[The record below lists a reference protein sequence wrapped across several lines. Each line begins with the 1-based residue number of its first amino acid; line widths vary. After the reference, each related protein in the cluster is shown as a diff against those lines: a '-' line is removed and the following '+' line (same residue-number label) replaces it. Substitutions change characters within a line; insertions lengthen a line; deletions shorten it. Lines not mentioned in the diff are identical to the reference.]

1 MEVADTVVVGAGAAG
16 CVLARRL
23 AETGRS
29 VLLLEAGPDTRELP
43 ALPPTVL
50 PLAPGDPR
58 TAAVAAVGEV
68 GESLHIV
75 RGRGAGGSGQ
85 INGAA
90 WTPAPESVRATWPAD
105 VAEAYAAGLA
115 RAESMMRPV
124 AVAPGP
130 LAQWLATR
138 LDAPCRPARLAIA
151 PDGTRHTPWQAYES
165 LAAGARIRFDTTVA
179 RLAVSSTDVAPRVV
193 GVVLDDGTTVHAED
207 TILAAGTVATARIML
222 ASGLVTD
229 WQSCEHPE
237 WLVDVPDGVIDD
249 LAAAEGGAAHGQVT
263 PAGLLTARIPLT
275 VHGRRVE
282 IRPYALRFDAAI
294 PGTPPVSRQIGIAL
308 LEPETRVEVPPAGQP
323 LRPRLADSDAAV
335 LDAACTL
342 IEAALE
348 IGRRGNGAAG
358 RHQAWSQHL
367 YGGAPVTGPGGQTTW
382 AGLRIADA
390 SALPMPLGA
399 GPYASTL
406 AMAEFAALVLNS

>member
-1 MEVADTVVVGAGAAG
+1 MEIADTIVVGAGAAG

-23 AETGRS
+23 AETGRC
-29 VLLLEAGPDTRELP
+29 VLLLEAGPNTREMP

-58 TAAVAAVGEV
+58 TAAVAAVGEG
-68 GESLHIV
+68 GEPLHVV

-105 VAEAYAAGLA
+105 FAAAYAAGLA

-124 AVAPGP
+124 EVAPNP
-130 LAQWLATR
+130 LARQLAAR
-138 LDAPCRPARLAIA
+138 LDAPCLPARLAIV
-151 PDGTRHTPWQAYES
+151 PDGTRNTPWQAYDPP
-165 LAAGARIRFDTTVA
+165 AAGAHIRFDTTVA

-193 GVVLDDGTTVHAED
+193 GVVLDDGTTVHAEN
-207 TILAAGTVATARIML
+207 TILAAGTIATARIML
-222 ASGLVTD
+222 ASGLVTG

-237 WLVDVPDGVIDD
+237 WLLDIPDCVIDD
-249 LAAAEGGAAHGQVT
+249 LGAAEGEAPRGQVT

-282 IRPYALRFDAAI
+282 IRPYALRFDEAI
-294 PGTPPVSRQIGIAL
+294 PGATPIPRQIGVAL

-323 LRPRLADSDAAV
+323 LRPHLADSDAAV
-335 LDAACTL
+335 LDAACTQ
-342 IEAALE
+342 IEAALG

-367 YGGAPVTGPGGQTTW
+367 YGGAPVTGPGGQTAW

-390 SALPMPLGA
+390 SALPLPLGA

-406 AMAEFAALVLNS
+406 ALAETIAANVR